1 MGLLADMHRLNS
13 PLKRLIYQL
22 ILIVIFLIINEL
34 FIRSIRIPVFDI
46 LLSYNFFFIN
56 FHKFLFFNF
65 NQWIKFY

>member
-1 MGLLADMHRLNS
+1 MGLLADMRRLNS

-46 LLSYNFFFIN
+46 LLSYNFFSLILQVFV
-56 FHKFLFFNF
+56 F
-65 NQWIKFY
+65 